1 MKTIDED
8 IRSGN
13 LKQIYL
19 LYGTEDYLK
28 RQYRDKLKNA
38 LTAAGEDS
46 GMGGMLSGGDG
57 DMNFNRFEGKD
68 INPKQVIDLAETL
81 PFFAERRVIL
91 IENSGF
97 FKNACDE
104 LAEYLAQPA
113 ASTYFV
119 FVEEEVDK
127 RSKMY
132 KAVKNAGKIVEFATQ
147 TEELI
152 TRWVLARLKKEG
164 KNITGSVMQLFL
176 GKTGS
181 DMGNIDRELE
191 KLICKIY
198 EDHVLGKLSDARYAA
213 LDAQYAKE
221 QNELEC
227 EIVQLEKAVSGY
239 EQNRKSAERFI
250 ALIDKY
256 ENFDTLTTT
265 MLNEFVEKILIHERA
280 RKGSQDTT
288 QEVEIY
294 FNFVGKYMPP
304 HFGEV
309 TLTPEEQEELRKREE
324 RKNKLHQNYLRRK
337 ASGAQKAWEKRY
349 NAKRK
354 TQIEAAKA
362 AIREEDI
369 SNGVFIPVGQLP
381 QQVPQKAPVQAHAAV

>member
-127 RSKMY
+127 RSRMY

-176 GKTGS
+176 SKTGS

-191 KLICKIY
+191 KLICYTMDKSVI
-198 EDHVLGKLSDARYAA
+198 EAADVEAIATDQTTNRIFEMVNAIAEHNQRRA
-213 LDAQYAKE
+213 LDLYYDLLTLKE
-221 QNELEC
+221 PPMR
-227 EIVQLEKAVSGY
+227 IMY
-239 EQNRKSAERFI
+239 
-250 ALIDKY
+250 LITRQFQILLHLRDMAGKG
-256 ENFDTLTTT
+256 FDNQT
-265 MLNEFVEKILIHERA
+265 M
-280 RKGSQDTT
+280 
-288 QEVEIY
+288 
-294 FNFVGKYMPP
+294 
-304 HFGEV
+304 
-309 TLTPEEQEELRKREE
+309 
-324 RKNKLHQNYLRRK
+324 
-337 ASGAQKAWEKRY
+337 AQKAGIPPFAVKR
-349 NAKRK
+349 NLTQARGFGAGQLRQALEDGVALEEAVK
-354 TQIEAAKA
+354 TGRMNDQMAVELFIIRYSAAK
-362 AIREEDI
+362 
-369 SNGVFIPVGQLP
+369 
-381 QQVPQKAPVQAHAAV
+381 QKK